1 MLTSDRMAAH
11 DRWSRHDDTRTED
24 HFVHLHG
31 VSWEDYERILAIR
44 GDHPAPRISYL
55 DGWLVFMSPSSNHE
69 LIKSRIACLV
79 ETWCLEHDVEFDPVG
94 SWTIGEKRK
103 RRGAEPDECYVFGPI
118 GDRKVPDLAIE
129 VVWTWGGIDK
139 PEIYGKL
146 GVREVWFWEKGV
158 ITPYRLHGER
168 YRRMAVSKA
177 LPGIDLVQLATFL
190 DRSSTSRAIREYR
203 AALRR
208 GRRKT
213 RQ

>member
-11 DRWSRHDDTRTED
+11 DRWSGHDDTRTED

-31 VSWEDYERILAIR
+31 VSWGDYQRILAIR
-44 GDHPAPRISYL
+44 GDRSAPRISYL
-55 DGWLVFMSPSSNHE
+55 EGELEIMSPSENHE
-69 LIKSRIACLV
+69 NIKSHIGRLV
-79 ETWCLEHDVEFDPVG
+79 EIWCLENAVDFTTVG

-103 RRGAEPDECYVFGPI
+103 QRAAEPDECYIFGPL
-118 GDRKVPDLAIE
+118 GSRKVPDLAIE

-139 PEIYGKL
+139 LEIYRKL
-146 GVREVWFWEKGV
+146 GVREIWYWRKGE

-168 YRRMAVSKA
+168 YRCIATSKA
-177 LPGIDLVQLATFL
+177 LPGIDLVQLASFL
-190 DRSSTSRAIREYR
+190 DRPWTSQAIREYR

-208 GRRKT
+208 GRRKA